1 MQRLQPF
8 NNVTRP
14 DPYTLPKICDFTNK
28 SKGCTVFSKLD
39 LVKGYHQVP
48 KDPGDICKTA
58 IVTPFG
64 LSEFLSMPFGLK
76 NTAQTFQPL
85 MNQIFRGLP
94 YILFK
99 NFNWKPYS
107 GCDWV
112 SGHMVTPS
120 IIVPLCHHVDILLL
134 PPHPHDVHGLQRFL
148 GMVNFYWC
156 FLSGTNYEK
165 YFNIFNIN
173 RKENYSISNDF
184 AKRVFKKPLDQL
196 KYVLNS
202 KFLVFW
208 SFHSKK
214 KSLSIINKHL
224 RDCLILFLLT
234 LNGFYWA
241 LII

>member
-1 MQRLQPF
+1 MPRTERNRKTVLLLRTER
-8 NNVTRP
+8 NNKKKEERKRNDLAEGPRSRT
-14 DPYTLPKICDFTNK
+14 KQNDFKKVGT
-28 SKGCTVFSKLD
+28 CPAL

-76 NTAQTFQPL
+76 NTAQTFQRL

-120 IIVPLCHHVDILLL
+120 RIVPLCHHVDILLL
-134 PPHPHDVHGLQRFL
+134 PPHPHDVMVFRGSRGWLTSIDVFYLGLIMKNILIFL
-148 GMVNFYWC
+148 
-156 FLSGTNYEK
+156 
-165 YFNIFNIN
+165 I
-173 RKENYSISNDF
+173 
-184 AKRVFKKPLDQL
+184 
-196 KYVLNS
+196 
-202 KFLVFW
+202 
-208 SFHSKK
+208 
-214 KSLSIINKHL
+214 
-224 RDCLILFLLT
+224 
-234 LNGFYWA
+234 
-241 LII
+241 

>member
-14 DPYTLPKICDFTNK
+14 NPYTLPKICDFTNK

-134 PPHPHDVHGLQRFL
+134 PPHPHDVMVFRGSWGWLTSIDVFYLGLIMKKQRKCT
-148 GMVNFYWC
+148 VY
-156 FLSGTNYEK
+156 SVY
-165 YFNIFNIN
+165 IF
-173 RKENYSISNDF
+173 
-184 AKRVFKKPLDQL
+184 
-196 KYVLNS
+196 
-202 KFLVFW
+202 
-208 SFHSKK
+208 
-214 KSLSIINKHL
+214 
-224 RDCLILFLLT
+224 
-234 LNGFYWA
+234 
-241 LII
+241 